1 MDQAISKDKSD
12 LLRRMSPDDF
22 ALLAPHLHNRFL
34 DLRESVESAGEPI
47 KSVCFFES
55 GLASVVASNRPGLDT
70 EVGIIGRE
78 GMSGSALV
86 MGADWAPN
94 DCYIQMTS
102 EAVCM
107 EAAPFN
113 AALQASPTL
122 RAFLLRYVH
131 YLHIQ
136 TRSTALS
143 NARAKLEDRLARWLL
158 MCDDRTTGDQIRIT
172 HEFLAIML
180 GVRRPGVTIGLQML
194 EGRGLIRSR
203 RGEIT
208 IRDRD
213 GLISVAEG
221 FYGQAEADYDRLL
234 G

>member
-1 MDQAISKDKSD
+1 MNPA
-12 LLRRMSPDDF
+12 DF

-34 DLRESVESAGEPI
+34 DLKVLLETAGEPI
-47 KSVCFFES
+47 RSVCFLES
-55 GLASVVASNRPGLDT
+55 GIASVVARNRPGLDT

-107 EAAPFN
+107 DAAPFN
-113 AALQASPTL
+113 DALQRSQTL
-122 RAFLLRYVH
+122 RPFLLRYVH

-158 MCDDRTTGDQIRIT
+158 MCDDRTTGEQILIT

-213 GLISVAEG
+213 GLVSVADG
-221 FYGQAEADYDRLL
+221 FYGQAEADYGRLFE
-234 G
+234 

>member
-1 MDQAISKDKSD
+1 MDQTVSRDKSD
-12 LLRRMSPDDF
+12 LLRRMNPDDF

-34 DLRESVESAGEPI
+34 DLRDPLETAGEPI
-47 KSVCFFES
+47 SSVCFLES
-55 GLASVVASNRPGLDT
+55 GIASVVARNRPGLDT

-86 MGADWAPN
+86 MGADWAPH

-107 EAAPFN
+107 DAAPFN
-113 AALQASPTL
+113 AALQSSQTL
-122 RAFLLRYVH
+122 RPFLLRYVH

-158 MCDDRTTGDQIRIT
+158 MCDDRVAGEQILIT
-172 HEFLAIML
+172 HELLSVML
-180 GVRRPGVTIGLQML
+180 GVRRPGVTVGLQIL
-194 EGRGLIRSR
+194 EGRGLIKSR
-203 RGEIT
+203 RGAIT

-213 GLISVAEG
+213 GLVSIADG